1 MQQSNDSQKEGAGAQ
16 QQMILPIMPTFED
29 VIRSAIA
36 GRTSAQIA
44 PEVRAVLDKADPE
57 TREMFMTIL
66 VYVTALT
73 NESKAKTA
81 SEIRNAVEARENY
94 IKAKN
99 LFTETAKRI
108 DERVK
113 KAEAVSSEALMVAE
127 LARSSFE
134 LWDKN
139 VQEQLKDMFDTRMR
153 ELMAE
158 ITQKLSN
165 QVGRTTTEAIMRELT
180 ERIQTLENGFRK
192 DLATNMQNME
202 GYVQRELA
210 QMEQRVEEKV
220 TKEMEEDIAAREEKI
235 KVQEEKVKVQ
245 EEKIKVQEEKIK
257 ILEAKIEKLMNR
269 G

>member
-1 MQQSNDSQKEGAGAQ
+1 MQQSNNLE
-16 QQMILPIMPTFED
+16 MNLPIMPTFED

-44 PEVRAVLDKADPE
+44 PELRAVLDKANPE

-134 LWDKN
+134 LWDKS

-153 ELMAE
+153 ELATE

-165 QVGRTTTEAIMRELT
+165 QAGGITTEATVRELT
-180 ERIQTLENGFRK
+180 QRIQTLETDFRK
-192 DLATNMQNME
+192 ELATNMQNIK
-202 GYVQRELA
+202 GYVQREVA
-210 QMEQRVEEKV
+210 QMEKRVEEKF
-220 TKEMEEDIAAREEKI
+220 TKQMEEDIAAREEKI
-235 KVQEEKVKVQ
+235 K
-245 EEKIKVQEEKIK
+245 
-257 ILEAKIEKLMNR
+257 ILEAKVEKLMTRARSFYIFANLDSLIVWVFHSIH
-269 G
+269 GQNI

>member
-1 MQQSNDSQKEGAGAQ
+1 MQN
-16 QQMILPIMPTFED
+16 FED
-29 VIRSAIA
+29 VIRATIA
-36 GRTSAQIA
+36 GRTSAEISS
-44 PEVRAVLDKADPE
+44 EVRAVLDKADPE
-57 TREMFMTIL
+57 TKEMLMTIL
-66 VYVTALT
+66 VYVTALI
-73 NESKAKTA
+73 NKSKAKTD

-99 LFTETAKRI
+99 LYTETAKRI

-113 KAEAVSSEALMVAE
+113 KAKAVSSEALMVAE

-134 LWDKN
+134 LWDKG

-153 ELMAE
+153 QLMAE

-165 QVGRTTTEAIMRELT
+165 QAGGAATTEATIRELT
-180 ERIQTLENGFRK
+180 ERIQTFENGFRK
-192 DLATNMQNME
+192 ELATNMQNIE

-220 TKEMEEDIAAREEKI
+220 IKQMKEEIEARDEKI
-235 KVQEEKVKVQ
+235 KV
-245 EEKIKVQEEKIK
+245 
-257 ILEAKIEKLMNR
+257 LEAKIAKLTLL